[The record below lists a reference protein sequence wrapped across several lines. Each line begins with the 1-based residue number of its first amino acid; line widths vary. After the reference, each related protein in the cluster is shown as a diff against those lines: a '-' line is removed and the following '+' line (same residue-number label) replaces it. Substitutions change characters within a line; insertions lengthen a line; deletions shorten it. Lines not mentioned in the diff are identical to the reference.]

1 MNIDECLLVL
11 SGEEDK
17 TFCFF
22 GNNAIMMW
30 PVNMSIEGDRQMKS
44 SGAKKRHRAVSKGD
58 SGFTLLELLAVIA
71 IIGLLASFALPAVFK
86 ARAKANIGAAK
97 AQLAHIRTAVESY
110 YADHDTYPPM
120 GNDWAWDSKG
130 RLAFFASEDI
140 GTDGIG
146 PYTWSGPLP
155 KDWTV
160 NPNYLTSNGGLGG
173 PDSNGTE
180 GNFQLDAA
188 EDVGVYPWLGPN
200 DPTKGNNK
208 LDGTYLDRIENM
220 ISRAD
225 REKMIDIFSKYA
237 YYHYYAGYVKGYTS
251 VGMMDYERYSDGAD
265 AESDALGEYAADPPP
280 YYNRYVLYSVG
291 PDGKDHCLHNY
302 YIAVQDG
309 EDVGRDAFVS
319 DPADM
324 DNDKVFFEAPF
335 QQNDAV
341 NNTENNG
348 TSQAFLSLTIRETG
362 YAVPPGTQEAA
373 VSGSSSILDG
383 PDGTPDFDYDT
394 RLKKKA
400 SRPLPDGTTYDG
412 VIMIYGP

>member
-1 MNIDECLLVL
+1 MKL
-11 SGEEDK
+11 SGA
-17 TFCFF
+17 
-22 GNNAIMMW
+22 NA
-30 PVNMSIEGDRQMKS
+30 
-44 SGAKKRHRAVSKGD
+44 RHRAVSEGA

-120 GNDWAWDSKG
+120 GNDWAWDSEG
-130 RLAFFASEDI
+130 HLAFFASEDI
-140 GTDGIG
+140 GADGIG
-146 PYTWSGPLP
+146 PYTWSGPSP

-160 NPNYLTSNGGLGG
+160 NPNYLTSNGGVGG

-180 GNFQLDAA
+180 GNFQLDAG
-188 EDVGVYPWLGPN
+188 EDVGVYPWLGAN

-237 YYHYYAGYVKGYTS
+237 YYHYYAGYVKGYAS
-251 VGMMDYERYSDGAD
+251 VGMMDYERYTDGAD
-265 AESDALGEYAADPPP
+265 AGSDALGEYAADPPP

-302 YIAVQDG
+302 YITMQDG
-309 EDVGRDAFVS
+309 EDVGADAFVS
-319 DPADM
+319 DPADR
-324 DNDKVFFEAPF
+324 DNDKVFFEW
-335 QQNDAV
+335 DAD
-341 NNTENNG
+341 ENNG
-348 TSQAFLSLTIRETG
+348 TSQAFASSVVIRETG
-362 YAVPPGTQEAA
+362 YAVPAGTQEAA
-373 VSGSSSILDG
+373 VSGSTSTLDG
-383 PDGTPDFDYDT
+383 PDGVPDFDYDT
-394 RLKKKA
+394 RLKKKS

-412 VIMIYGP
+412 VILIYGP